1 MIILKNHFN
10 EHTTV
15 IYANAITNGC
25 QTFYA
30 DKLDEVCQRFNV
42 PNSIKQDVLD
52 ALSANQGL
60 DNVREDISKELTEA
74 DRDVLRVVAFA
85 TQNMN
90 LLDYLLNRMINNQPN

>member
-42 PNSIKQDVLD
+42 PNNSKQDVLD

-74 DRDVLRVVAFA
+74 DRDVLRVFDQMIQNA
-85 TQNMN
+85 TEIIKRLFN
-90 LLDYLLNRMINNQPN
+90 IIKK